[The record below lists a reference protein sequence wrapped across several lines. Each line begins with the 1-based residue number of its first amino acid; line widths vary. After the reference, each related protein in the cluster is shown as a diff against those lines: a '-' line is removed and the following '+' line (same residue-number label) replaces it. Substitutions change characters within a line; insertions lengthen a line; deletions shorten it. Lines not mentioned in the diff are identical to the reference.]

1 MQYQNLGILQKGKIL
16 QFRYKQQ
23 LSWLHSYANEEQP
36 MGAIFTPCAFL
47 WICGGGEDKIHFL
60 YWEIVIICLDK

>member
-23 LSWLHSYANEEQP
+23 LSWLHSYANEEQT
-36 MGAIFTPCAFL
+36 MGAIFYTVCVFVDL
-47 WICGGGEDKIHFL
+47 
-60 YWEIVIICLDK
+60 

>member
-23 LSWLHSYANEEQP
+23 LSWLHSYANEEQT
-36 MGAIFTPCAFL
+36 MGVIFYTACVFVDL
-47 WICGGGEDKIHFL
+47 QGGEKNTFL
-60 YWEIVIICLDK
+60 ILGNSYNMFG

>member
-23 LSWLHSYANEEQP
+23 LSWLHSYANEEQT
-36 MGAIFTPCAFL
+36 MGAIFTPYAFL
-47 WICGGGEDKIHFL
+47 WICRGGRGKIHFL

>member
-23 LSWLHSYANEEQP
+23 LSWLHSYANEEQT
-36 MGAIFTPCAFL
+36 MGAIFTPYAFL
-47 WICGGGEDKIHFL
+47 WICRGEGKNTFL
-60 YWEIVIICLDK
+60 ILGNSYNMFG

>member
-23 LSWLHSYANEEQP
+23 LSWLHSYANKGQTK
-36 MGAIFTPCAFL
+36 GAFFAPRAFL
-47 WICGGGEDKIHFL
+47 LICKGKIHFS

>member
-23 LSWLHSYANEEQP
+23 LSWLHSYANEEQT
-36 MGAIFTPCAFL
+36 MGAIFTPYAFL
-47 WICGGGEDKIHFL
+47 WICRGGGEKYIS
-60 YWEIVIICLDK
+60 YIGK

>member
-23 LSWLHSYANEEQP
+23 LSWLHSYANEEQT
-36 MGAIFTPCAFL
+36 MGAIFYTACSFSGFA
-47 WICGGGEDKIHFL
+47 GGIKYISYIGK
-60 YWEIVIICLDK
+60 

>member
-23 LSWLHSYANEEQP
+23 LSWLHSYANEEQT

-47 WICGGGEDKIHFL
+47 WICGGGGG
-60 YWEIVIICLDK
+60 